1 MKQPLLTLV
10 LAVVLAFPA
19 LALAREVTLT
29 TQMANYRGDGAY
41 LALYLTDSNG
51 VYKGT
56 LWIAGGKRKYYEHL
70 RDWARGSRMNPADY
84 DGLTGASVTRG
95 RTLRI
100 TLDLDDS
107 LLDSGHEIRID
118 SAVEDLRDNRSDVV
132 APLTTE
138 GAGNPISGRGY
149 VESFTYEF

>member
-1 MKQPLLTLV
+1 MKHTLLTLG
-10 LAVVLAFPA
+10 LAMVLAFPA
-19 LALAREVTLT
+19 MALAKEVTLIT
-29 TQMANYRGDGAY
+29 EMSSYRGDGAY

-56 LWIAGGKRKYYEHL
+56 LWIAGGKNKYYEHL
-70 RDWARGSRMNPADY
+70 RDWARGSRMNQADY
-84 DGLTGASVTRG
+84 DGLTGASVTQG

-100 TLDLDDS
+100 TLDLDNS
-107 LLDSGHEIRID
+107 LIDSGHEIRID

-138 GAGNPISGRGY
+138 GAGIPISGRGY
-149 VESFTYEF
+149 VQSFTYEF